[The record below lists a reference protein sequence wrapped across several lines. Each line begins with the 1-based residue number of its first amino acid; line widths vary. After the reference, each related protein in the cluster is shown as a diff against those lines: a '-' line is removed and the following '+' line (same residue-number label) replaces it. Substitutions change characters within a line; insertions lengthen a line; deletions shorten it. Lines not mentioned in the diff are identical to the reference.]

1 MNTNYHILYYSW
13 DEYTYEDCIE
23 CMRQLGYTVDV
34 ITGSMKDYGVDEQFF
49 SKIKNCCLTRHYD
62 FIFSFNY
69 FPLLSRAAD
78 DCQIRYISW
87 VFDSPHL
94 TLDSVTLP
102 NTCNAV
108 FLFDHYLYQKYREK
122 GITTVHHMPL
132 AYNRKRIENKINDIV
147 PHYNHEITFLG
158 KLYDD
163 EFNFFEQIH
172 YLPPKLEGYIQAII
186 DAQQFIYGLDFC
198 DLLFDH
204 EKCMEMAAHVQIDLG
219 DQFFDHRDEIFRNM
233 IRKKITV
240 MERRQILDMIG
251 QTYAVDLY
259 STKAPK
265 QLPVNYQGYAD
276 YISQMPEIF
285 YTSKINLN
293 MTLRSIITGIPLR
306 IIDILGSHGFLLTN
320 YQAELTEYF
329 TNGKDLVWY
338 ESREDLMDKIAYY
351 LDHDNEREQIAIHG
365 NEKVQK
371 YFSYTELLPKLIYS
385 ALHT

>member
-1 MNTNYHILYYSW
+1 
-13 DEYTYEDCIE
+13 
-23 CMRQLGYTVDV
+23 
-34 ITGSMKDYGVDEQFF
+34 
-49 SKIKNCCLTRHYD
+49 
-62 FIFSFNY
+62 
-69 FPLLSRAAD
+69 
-78 DCQIRYISW
+78 
-87 VFDSPHL
+87 
-94 TLDSVTLP
+94 
-102 NTCNAV
+102 
-108 FLFDHYLYQKYREK
+108 
-122 GITTVHHMPL
+122 MPL

-163 EFNFFEQIH
+163 EFDFFEQIH

-371 YFSYTELLPKLIYS
+371 YFSYTELLPKLIHS

>member
-49 SKIKNCCLTRHYD
+49 SKIKNCCLTHHYD

-163 EFNFFEQIH
+163 EFDFFEQIH
-172 YLPPKLEGYIQAII
+172 YLPPKLEG
-186 DAQQFIYGLDFC
+186 
-198 DLLFDH
+198 
-204 EKCMEMAAHVQIDLG
+204 
-219 DQFFDHRDEIFRNM
+219 
-233 IRKKITV
+233 
-240 MERRQILDMIG
+240 
-251 QTYAVDLY
+251 
-259 STKAPK
+259 
-265 QLPVNYQGYAD
+265 
-276 YISQMPEIF
+276 
-285 YTSKINLN
+285 
-293 MTLRSIITGIPLR
+293 
-306 IIDILGSHGFLLTN
+306 
-320 YQAELTEYF
+320 
-329 TNGKDLVWY
+329 
-338 ESREDLMDKIAYY
+338 
-351 LDHDNEREQIAIHG
+351 
-365 NEKVQK
+365 
-371 YFSYTELLPKLIYS
+371 
-385 ALHT
+385 